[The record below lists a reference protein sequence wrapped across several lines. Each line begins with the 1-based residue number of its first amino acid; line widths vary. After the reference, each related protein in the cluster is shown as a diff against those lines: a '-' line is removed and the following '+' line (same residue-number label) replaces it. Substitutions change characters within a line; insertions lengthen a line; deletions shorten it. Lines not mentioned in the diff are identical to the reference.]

1 MANKTFKD
9 FTQIGKNEG
18 IQEVDLKPTGDEEI
32 YLVGYQVTPSTNG
45 QSSTSQEIRVEVED
59 YIKKAAQYFDISNV
73 SADAVQY
80 NPQTGGTAQINSQTV
95 TEKLNTLL
103 TTDDYITS
111 TGETPA
117 TQTAKGNRL
126 FIGNGQTAVVTVGA
140 GGAVLADY
148 TSIQAALNDI
158 AKWHIE
164 SGSLVIIRVLT
175 DIEVSTSINVNH
187 PQGERIHIIGSNAVG
202 GGYTQISIST
212 TAFGENQVP
221 NFNLFECTD
230 GHRIGLI
237 DKFRLV
243 GRPINFATGW
253 GAMTG
258 KAAIRASRQAYINV
272 GSNITIQDW
281 YYGILAEYGSA
292 INATQTPQGI
302 SSGVIISNTGMA
314 GIAAM
319 HGSHIN
325 ATKANVSNSRLTG
338 ALGYGILASHGSQV
352 VCDGATVS
360 SNERAGVASF
370 SGSEICA
377 MGVISQNN
385 GFSGRNVYGA
395 GFLASDGGYI
405 ECSNLIIDGV
415 TTNTQA
421 LTNYGFAF
429 EYLKGGSISGNT
441 GSSTGNT
448 LGITNKFA
456 LSTTKNSLAA
466 LEANDTTV
474 GVYTTKGQQ
483 VEIAS
488 PPSESTTRLV
498 LTGGVAN
505 LSPSIAAA
513 GTEAKIDIQLAP
525 KGTGGRVLLG
535 QNVSFGSMT
544 NFVGSIP
551 PIAGAVGYIS
561 ITDNAG
567 NTRRLVVY

>member
-9 FTQIGKNEG
+9 FTQIGKDEG
-18 IQEVDLKPTGDEEI
+18 IQEIDLKPTGNEEI
-32 YLVGYQVTPSTNG
+32 YLVGYQVTPSTDG
-45 QSSTSQEIRVEVED
+45 QSSASQEIRVEVED
-59 YIKKAAQYFDISNV
+59 YIKKAAQYFDISNI

-103 TTDDYITS
+103 TTDDYVAS
-111 TGETPA
+111 GTGETPA

-140 GGAVLADY
+140 GTVLADY
-148 TSIQAALNDI
+148 TSIQAALKDI

-164 SGSLVIIRVLT
+164 SDSLVVIKVLS
-175 DIEVSTSINVNH
+175 DIEVSTTINVNH
-187 PQGERIHIIGSNAVG
+187 PQGERIQIIGSNAVG

-237 DKFRLV
+237 DKFKLV
-243 GRPINFATGW
+243 GRAVNFNTGW

-272 GSNITIQDW
+272 GSNITIQNW
-281 YYGILAEYGSA
+281 YYGILAEYGST
-292 INATQTPQGI
+292 INATQSPQGI
-302 SSGVIISNTGMA
+302 SLGVTILNTGMA
-314 GIAAM
+314 GAAAT

-325 ATKANVSNSRLTG
+325 VSKANISNSRLTG
-338 ALGYGILASHGSQV
+338 ALGYGVLASHGSQI
-352 VCDGATVS
+352 VCDGAEVS
-360 SNERAGVASF
+360 LNERAGVAAF
-370 SGSEICA
+370 TGSEICA
-377 MGVISQNN
+377 MGVISKNN
-385 GFSGRNVYGA
+385 GFNGRNVYGA
-395 GFLASDGGYI
+395 GFLASDGAYI

-415 TTNTQA
+415 ITNTQA
-421 LTNYGFAF
+421 LNNYGFAF

-466 LEANDTTV
+466 LEANDTSV

-488 PPSESTTRLV
+488 PPSESTTRFV
-498 LTGGVAN
+498 LTGGTA
-505 LSPSIAAA
+505 SQPPSIAVV
-513 GTEAKIDIQLAP
+513 GTEAKIDIQLTP
-525 KGTGGRVLLG
+525 KGTGGRLIFG
-535 QNVSFGSMT
+535 QNVSFGTMT
-544 NFVGSIP
+544 NFVGIP
-551 PIAGAVGYIS
+551 PITGAIGYIS
-561 ITDNAG
+561 ITDNTG
-567 NTRRLVVY
+567 QTRRLVVY